1 MTLIQAL
8 VIIKDSSN
16 SMQLL
21 FASKVI
27 AIACSRLPEVGE
39 VIFTAL
45 RDLQNERPCP
55 FADIR
60 FDIFN
65 EDERDSESYHQQYSS
80 PVLDIESIS
89 PSISN
94 SMPKSFSM
102 SAFPSDIQES
112 YQDWALTQS
121 ESYDSDDDYSTSS
134 YSEEDEE
141 EDDDNEDEEN
151 EEEDEEEENDEEEE
165 EEEEDNEDDDN
176 EDEAS
181 EEDDYQN
188 DEASEE
194 EEDYQ
199 NDEASEEEE
208 DYQNDYF
215 IDDYDQQ
222 EEPHVNQQDSSRIQF
237 FNSMIL

>member
-1 MTLIQAL
+1 MAYIKRYLFLLKTTLIEAL

-21 FASKVI
+21 FASKII

-80 PVLDIESIS
+80 PVLDIESMS

-112 YQDWALTQS
+112 FQDWALTQS
-121 ESYDSDDDYSTSS
+121 DSYDSDDDYLHG
-134 YSEEDEE
+134 YSEDREKVYHSLMNLKKNCDKYGKTWSI
-141 EDDDNEDEEN
+141 N
-151 EEEDEEEENDEEEE
+151 
-165 EEEEDNEDDDN
+165 
-176 EDEAS
+176 
-181 EEDDYQN
+181 
-188 DEASEE
+188 
-194 EEDYQ
+194 
-199 NDEASEEEE
+199 
-208 DYQNDYF
+208 F
-215 IDDYDQQ
+215 
-222 EEPHVNQQDSSRIQF
+222 
-237 FNSMIL
+237 

>member
-188 DEASEE
+188 DET
-194 EEDYQ
+194 
-199 NDEASEEEE
+199 SEEEE

-222 EEPHVNQQDSSRIQF
+222 EEPHVNKQDSSRI
-237 FNSMIL
+237 NSSILFIL